1 MSIRPEKT
9 VWDNTWGNQ
18 SEKVLIS
25 HADKK
30 IFNYLINEIN
40 PENKDVIELGCGRGV
55 LSYLLNNYDPKSI
68 TLMDF
73 SKEALR
79 RAKNIFSSSKN
90 IYYLEGD
97 LLNIKSEK
105 KYDIVFSSGVVEH
118 FSGKL
123 RKQAIDKHFEISKD
137 KVIFIVPAKPHY
149 NTIRH
154 KKRKTIDAF
163 GWQEAFSKDEMD
175 NYSNVQNNFSVTVS
189 KRFYP
194 MYGVTLYELLN
205 IDNDNKIF
213 VLYNYL
219 LNVVNKILFKI
230 KFYRILNFFLT
241 PFENYI
247 GGLLIVIAEKTNNS

>member
-1 MSIRPEKT
+1 MSIRPEKN

-18 SEKVLIS
+18 SEEVLIS

-40 PENKDVIELGCGRGV
+40 TENKDVIELGCGRGV
-55 LSYLLNNYDPKSI
+55 VSHLLNEYDPKSI

-73 SKEALR
+73 SKEALL

-90 IYYLEGD
+90 IFYLEGD

-149 NTIRH
+149 NTVRH
-154 KKRKTIDAF
+154 RKPKTIDAF
-163 GWQEAFSKDEMD
+163 GWQEAFSKNEMD
-175 NYSNVQNNFSVTVS
+175 DYSNFQNNFSVIVS

-194 MYGVTLYELLN
+194 MYGITLYELLN
-205 IDNDNKIF
+205 INNDNKII

-219 LNVVNKILFKI
+219 FA
-230 KFYRILNFFLT
+230 KFRTSALGCF
-241 PFENYI
+241 
-247 GGLLIVIAEKTNNS
+247 

>member
-1 MSIRPEKT
+1 MSIRPEKN

-18 SEKVLIS
+18 SEEVLIS

-30 IFNYLINEIN
+30 IFNYLIKEIN
-40 PENKDVIELGCGRGV
+40 PENKDIIELGCGRGV
-55 LSYLLNNYDPKSI
+55 LSYLLNKYDPKSL

-73 SKEALR
+73 SKEALL
-79 RAKNIFSSSKN
+79 RAKNIFSSSRE
-90 IYYLEGD
+90 IHYLEGD

-105 KYDIVFSSGVVEH
+105 QYDIVFSSGVVEH

-154 KKRKTIDAF
+154 KKSKTIDAF
-163 GWQEAFSKDEMD
+163 GWQEAFSKDELY
-175 NYSNVQNNFSVTVS
+175 NYSDVHNDFNITVS

-194 MYGVTLYELLN
+194 MYGITLFELLN
-205 IDNDNKIF
+205 IDNSFF
-213 VLYNYL
+213 VFFNFL
-219 LNVVNKILFKI
+219 LNLLNKILFKI
-230 KFYRILNFFLT
+230 KFYRILNFFLI
-241 PFENYI
+241 PFEDYI
-247 GGLLIVIAEKTNNS
+247 GGLLIVIAEKKKNP

>member
-1 MSIRPEKT
+1 MSIRPEKS

-18 SEKVLIS
+18 SEEVLIS

-30 IFNYLINEIN
+30 IFNYLIKEIN
-40 PENKDVIELGCGRGV
+40 PKDKEVIELGCGRGV
-55 LSYLLNNYDPKSI
+55 LSYLLNKYNPKSI

-73 SKEALR
+73 SKEALL
-79 RAKNIFSSSKN
+79 RAKNIFSSLKE

-97 LLNIKSEK
+97 LLNVKTKK

-118 FSGKL
+118 FSGNL
-123 RKQAIDKHFEISKD
+123 RKQAIDKHFEISND
-137 KVIFIVPAKPHY
+137 KVIFIVPARPHY

-163 GWQEAFSKDEMD
+163 GWQEAFSKDEMND
-175 NYSNVQNNFSVTVS
+175 YSSIHNDFSITVS

-194 MYGVTLYELLN
+194 LYGITLFELIN
-205 IDNDNKIF
+205 IDNDKKIF
-213 VLYNYL
+213 TYFNSL
-219 LNVVNKILFKI
+219 LNIVNKILFKT

-247 GGLLIVIAEKTNNS
+247 GGLLIVIAEKNHK